1 MYVREEEWEVV
12 YRNVIAIADVSYDFL
27 FTALEL
33 SALQMWLARPA
44 RESDGKVFNCDSHVH
59 RAVTRS
65 DGSVLPVCSFPF
77 CVFSARSFVVARFVA
92 RSALDCWFELLS
104 RQVSLSST
112 ANCCGRCENKVASL
126 YFTFIS
132 VMW

>member
-1 MYVREEEWEVV
+1 MNVREEVWEVV

-27 FTALEL
+27 FTALEV
-33 SALQMWLARPA
+33 SALQLRLVRPA
-44 RESDGKVFNCDSHVH
+44 RESAGKVFDGDSHVQ

-92 RSALDCWFELLS
+92 RSALGLLV
-104 RQVSLSST
+104 RAALETGVSQQHS
-112 ANCCGRCENKVASL
+112 
-126 YFTFIS
+126 
-132 VMW
+132 